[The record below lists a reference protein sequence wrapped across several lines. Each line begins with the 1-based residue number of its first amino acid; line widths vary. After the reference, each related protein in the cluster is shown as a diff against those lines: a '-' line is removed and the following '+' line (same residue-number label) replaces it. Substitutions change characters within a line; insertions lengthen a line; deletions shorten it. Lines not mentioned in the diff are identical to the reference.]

1 MVEDG
6 EAHVRLTQVE
16 GRYVLLRTRDMDG
29 LAVKLRAATT
39 GAVSATLDLGKVAIF
54 GLNKPLIVVE
64 TMRKEDD
71 VVVG

>member
-1 MVEDG
+1 
-6 EAHVRLTQVE
+6 
-16 GRYVLLRTRDMDG
+16 
-29 LAVKLRAATT
+29 VKLRAATT

>member
-1 MVEDG
+1 MGEDG

-39 GAVSATLDLGKVAIF
+39 GDVSATLDLGKVAIF